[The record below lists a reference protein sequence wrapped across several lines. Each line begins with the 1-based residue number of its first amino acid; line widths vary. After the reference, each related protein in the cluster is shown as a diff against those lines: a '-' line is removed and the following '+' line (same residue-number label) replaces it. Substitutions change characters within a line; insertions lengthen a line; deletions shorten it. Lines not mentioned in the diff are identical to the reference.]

1 MAVTVLVFT
10 LVAVILA
17 VALYVVVRLGL
28 LVRHH
33 VAHPETLTRHAIR
46 AEVIPG
52 KALPAAES
60 PAVPAPAPVAA
71 IAPPLARIVGMGRTW
86 RPLDDPD
93 TYRTAFPGTAGD
105 APPPKGNSHE
115 FKDDQ
120 VKARPH
126 RPLHRPEQA
135 RQGDPAR
142 AHTARR
148 QALGRP
154 DRSRKASRPTK
165 MQVSAPGRWQWTLTP
180 AAAGAT
186 RKEGT

>member
-1 MAVTVLVFT
+1 MPLLTPGDTHIHHHSLLAGVGAATAAVLGCFALVLGVWHRVSGEVAVAVTVLVFA

-105 APPPKGNSHE
+105 A
-115 FKDDQ
+115 
-120 VKARPH
+120 
-126 RPLHRPEQA
+126 
-135 RQGDPAR
+135 
-142 AHTARR
+142 T
-148 QALGRP
+148 
-154 DRSRKASRPTK
+154 T
-165 MQVSAPGRWQWTLTP
+165 T
-180 AAAGAT
+180 
-186 RKEGT
+186 EGK